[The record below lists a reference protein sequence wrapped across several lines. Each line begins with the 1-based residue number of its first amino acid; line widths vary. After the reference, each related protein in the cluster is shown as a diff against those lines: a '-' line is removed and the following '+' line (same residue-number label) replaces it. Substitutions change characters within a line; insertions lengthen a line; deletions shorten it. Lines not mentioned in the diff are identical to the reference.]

1 MRKYLLVFFL
11 ALSLSACSNAKSEP
25 LLDQD
30 NANNKINSQNN
41 KEEIANSELE
51 DIYKLI
57 SNKDYIQA
65 EKLLNNSRFYEI
77 REEYKILSSFKNAMR
92 AKDNFNE
99 EAKRFKYMGIPLSL
113 IPNSYS
119 SLHKDDILKEKKIFL
134 KEMNTLIKNG
144 KIDILIKAFDEPE
157 NVIPSS
163 IYHYLSF
170 IKKEKSN
177 ILEATQHLYKIPKEY
192 DSYFSNEIK
201 LAWEK
206 YKVVPK
212 AIDEI
217 NNNTTPSNK
226 TFLIPAIGMTKEEVL
241 NSAWGK
247 PNSINK
253 TTTASGEHEQ
263 WVYSI
268 KKYVY
273 FDNGYVTAIQE

>member
-11 ALSLSACSNAKSEP
+11 ALNLVACSNTQSET
-25 LLDQD
+25 LVQD
-30 NANNKINSQNN
+30 NVNDKINSQNN
-41 KEEIANSELE
+41 DEEITSRELE

-57 SNKDYIQA
+57 SNKDYLQA
-65 EKLLNNSRFYEI
+65 EKLLNNSRFSEI

-99 EAKRFKYMGIPLSL
+99 EAKRFKYMGVPLSL

-119 SLHKDDILKEKKIFL
+119 SLHKDDILKEKKSFL
-134 KEMNTLIKNG
+134 NEMNTLIKNG
-144 KIDILIKAFDEPE
+144 KIEILIEAFNEPE
-157 NVIPSS
+157 NVIPRS

-170 IKKEKSN
+170 VKKEKSN
-177 ILEATQHLYKIPKEY
+177 IVEATQHLYEIPKEY
-192 DSYFSNEIK
+192 DSYFSDEIK
-201 LAWEK
+201 LAWGK

-212 AIDEI
+212 TIDKI
-217 NNNTTPSNK
+217 NSYTTSSNR

-247 PNSINK
+247 PNNINK
-253 TTTASGEHEQ
+253 TTTANGVHEQ

>member
-11 ALSLSACSNAKSEP
+11 ILSLSACSNAQSET
-25 LLDQD
+25 LLNQD
-30 NANNKINSQNN
+30 DTNNEFNSQNN
-41 KEEIANSELE
+41 DEESANKELE
-51 DIYKLI
+51 DIYQLI
-57 SNKDYIQA
+57 SNKDYMQA
-65 EKLLNNSRFYEI
+65 EKLLNNSRFYEF
-77 REEYKILSSFKNAMR
+77 RDEYKILSSFKNAMR

-99 EAKRFKYMGIPLSL
+99 ETKRFKYMGIPLSL

-119 SLHKDDILKEKKIFL
+119 AFHKNDILKEKKSFL
-134 KEMNTLIKNG
+134 NEMNALIKNG
-144 KIDILIKAFDEPE
+144 KIDILIEAFNEPE
-157 NVIPSS
+157 NVIPRS

-177 ILEATQHLYKIPKEY
+177 IVEATQHLYEIPKEY
-192 DSYFSNEIK
+192 DSYFSDEIK

-212 AIDEI
+212 TIDKI
-217 NNNTTPSNK
+217 NSNK
-226 TFLIPAIGMTKEEVL
+226 TSNRTFLIPAIGMTKEEVL

-247 PNSINK
+247 PNNINK
-253 TTTASGEHEQ
+253 TTTANGVHEQ

>member
-1 MRKYLLVFFL
+1 MRKYLLVLFL
-11 ALSLSACSNAKSEP
+11 GLSLSACSNPQSET
-25 LLDQD
+25 LLAQD
-30 NANNKINSQNN
+30 NVINFQNN
-41 KEEIANSELE
+41 EEEIANRELE

-57 SNKDYIQA
+57 SNKDYMQA

-99 EAKRFKYMGIPLSL
+99 ETKRFKYMGVPLSL

-119 SLHKDDILKEKKIFL
+119 SLHKDDILKEKKSFL
-134 KEMNTLIKNG
+134 FEMNTLIKNG
-144 KIDILIKAFDEPE
+144 KIDILIEAFDEPE

-212 AIDEI
+212 TIDEI
-217 NNNTTPSNK
+217 NSNTAPSNK
-226 TFLIPAIGMTKEEVL
+226 TFLIPTIGMTKEEVL

-253 TTTASGEHEQ
+253 TTTANGEHEQ